1 MQKAKGINLNENQ
14 IKCSN
19 NYTIFGYLI
28 GIILVYSIRTDT
40 KNTRLAHLHCLVIFV
55 FYKDINYDMV
65 LCFISSHVYLFT
77 SCRTLYSC

>member
-28 GIILVYSIRTDT
+28 GIILVYSTYR
-40 KNTRLAHLHCLVIFV
+40 
-55 FYKDINYDMV
+55 YKKH
-65 LCFISSHVYLFT
+65 ST
-77 SCRTLYSC
+77 GTLTLPSNICIL